1 MPPDPAGR
9 HQSGP
14 PPTPPTPQ
22 ALPQRPPV
30 PTHNQQRPMA
40 QALPPGGAQA
50 GKPPQVPPPM
60 PPSQPLRLDAQHIPK
75 RPTRVRPG
83 VNVSSQLLTDGHRY
97 MRNTVKAASHLM
109 APPAAVIISSRNRAW
124 DAMPDC
130 SFAVCLGCV
139 LLSARVAASRVRMLA
154 GIYTLQTT
162 MQYVQLTDEQ
172 VLFVRR
178 LYQTDSCV

>member
-60 PPSQPLRLDAQHIPK
+60 PPSQPLLLDAQHIPK

-139 LLSARVAASRVRMLA
+139 LLFGQSGCVASTHAGRDLYTANNDAVCSTHSRTGPLCSAPVS
-154 GIYTLQTT
+154 
-162 MQYVQLTDEQ
+162 D
-172 VLFVRR
+172 
-178 LYQTDSCV
+178 